1 MPWFQTGECDQKLP
15 VFYDPE
21 GTPGI
26 QAPLYSWLKAV
37 HELLAGG
44 EMNAATQLLRFPQTL
59 SWLES
64 KGVEPDVRVWF
75 KELDKLH
82 AKHLS
87 RTLDGWDSVCP
98 SFEIFGY

>member
-1 MPWFQTGECDQKLP
+1 MYSPQEQANYARDLIQSEPGVCQESLNIGVLDPEVKDALISAGESEQKLP

-44 EMNAATQLLRFPQTL
+44 EMNTSYSIIAFSTDPFLAR
-59 SWLES
+59 
-64 KGVEPDVRVWF
+64 K
-75 KELDKLH
+75 
-82 AKHLS
+82 
-87 RTLDGWDSVCP
+87 
-98 SFEIFGY
+98 